1 MRDAG
6 IGVVELRFESRT
18 DDDDDDI
25 PGVEII
31 FPSSSSFLPLSL
43 PEESN
48 RLGLPLLEKTPPP
61 IPE

>member
-1 MRDAG
+1 MRVAVT
-6 IGVVELRFESRT
+6 GVVELRFESCT
-18 DDDDDDI
+18 DDDNDDL

-43 PEESN
+43 PEASN